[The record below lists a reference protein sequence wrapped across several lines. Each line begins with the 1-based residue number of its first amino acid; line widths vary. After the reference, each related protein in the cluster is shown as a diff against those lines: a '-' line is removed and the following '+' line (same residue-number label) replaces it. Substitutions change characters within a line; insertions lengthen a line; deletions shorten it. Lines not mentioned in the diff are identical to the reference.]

1 MSSGRSRSGS
11 GGGRSR
17 DAVSGSSV
25 LLVYTSS
32 SLLVFPVD
40 ALGVEVF
47 MLLVYALSVESS
59 VLLVHSFSF
68 LGMLPVLRVSGLL
81 PKLSRA
87 LSRGLLLGR
96 KSASMVR
103 EFLRS
108 DMGLVVSSLLRL
120 ESLERMVVVRI
131 VNVLRSLVQSVFLSL
146 DLQCLLVLG
155 ALLVEK
161 GLLERS
167 LLYSLTV
174 QRVLLIL
181 QRGFESNT
189 VLLLLQSMSVVR
201 IIDILQGLAMLG
213 VLHSDRVE
221 RILLVG
227 EGGAKG
233 FTLAVLGNSFLVV
246 GIILVTESLKISAVP
261 CNLLRSPG
269 SRRGLQPGRLSG
281 SGRVGCG
288 RSSAGRLG
296 RSGRVHVAG
305 GRRGGGNIA
314 LVQIILSAEEAS
326 GVEGE
331 FGEGT
336 SSDGNFDILNIT
348 SIYLG
353 LEITGSIGVSVYG
366 ESENTGGEG
375 RSENNKFGGELHV

>member
-1 MSSGRSRSGS
+1 
-11 GGGRSR
+11 
-17 DAVSGSSV
+17 VSDSSV

-40 ALGVEVF
+40 ALSVEVF
-47 MLLVYALSVESS
+47 MLLVDALSVESS
-59 VLLVHSFSF
+59 VLLVDTFSF
-68 LGMLPVLRVSGLL
+68 LRMLAVLRVSGLL

-96 KSASMVR
+96 KSASMMR

-108 DMGLVVSSLLRL
+108 DIGLVVSSLLRL
-120 ESLERMVVVRI
+120 ESLERMMVVGV
-131 VNVLRSLVQSVFLSL
+131 VNVLRSFVQSVFLGL
-146 DLQCLLVLG
+146 DLQCLLVLRT
-155 ALLVEK
+155 LLVEE

-189 VLLLLQSMSVVR
+189 VLLLLQSMSVVGV
-201 IIDILQGLAMLG
+201 IDILQCLA
-213 VLHSDRVE
+213 VLSVLDSDRME
-221 RILLVG
+221 RILLVS

-233 FTLAVLGNSFLVV
+233 FTFAVLGNCFLVV

-261 CNLLRSPG
+261 CDLLRSPG
-269 SRRGLQPGRLSG
+269 SRRGLQPSRLGG

-288 RSSAGRLG
+288 RSGAGRLG
-296 RSGRVHVAG
+296 CSGRMGCAG

-326 GVEGE
+326 GVKGE
-331 FGEGT
+331 LGEGT
-336 SSDGNFDILNIT
+336 GSDGNFEILNIT
-348 SIYLG
+348 SIYLS